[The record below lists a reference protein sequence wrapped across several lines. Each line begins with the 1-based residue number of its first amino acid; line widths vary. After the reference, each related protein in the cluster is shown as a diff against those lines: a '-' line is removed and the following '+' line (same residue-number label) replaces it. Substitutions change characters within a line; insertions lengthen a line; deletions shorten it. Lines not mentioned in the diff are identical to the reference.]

1 MTQRYSDTPR
11 RPPEVMET
19 TVFQSGNSQA
29 VRIPKE
35 FQLDAQRVEIVR
47 DGNQL
52 VLRPLAHT
60 AADALSGLPPLTAR
74 EAAALDQAMAE
85 VDDLLPL
92 DEPDVPSRT
101 KGTARRRPTR

>member
-1 MTQRYSDTPR
+1 MTQRYTDTPR

-47 DGNQL
+47 DGHQL

-60 AADALSGLPPLTAR
+60 AADALLDLPPLSGSD
-74 EAAALDQAMAE
+74 AAALDHAMAQ

-92 DEPDVPSRT
+92 DEPIR
-101 KGTARRRPTR
+101 

>member
-1 MTQRYSDTPR
+1 MTQRYTDTPR

-19 TVFQSGNSQA
+19 TVFRSGNSQA

-35 FQLDAQRVEIVR
+35 FQLDAQRVEIVQ
-47 DGNQL
+47 DGHQL

-60 AADALSGLPPLTAR
+60 AADALFDLPPLPDR
-74 EAAALDQAMAE
+74 DAAALDEAMAR

-92 DEPDVPSRT
+92 DEPDMPHPT
-101 KGTARRRPTR
+101 PAARRRTSR